1 MQQQKDI
8 INTKANRQL
17 LFRYLSKQYDPDKAK
32 YLMLKHKDHLFDFL
46 AYILGKQSLEFFC
59 MYFLQDTFV
68 PKPSNQARKLAPVHY
83 HIWNRLEDMMIHDS
97 FDKLELILPRGAAK
111 TTVADFALSVWSH
124 CYAISKYSLIAGKTE
139 QDSIEFIRDTRHAFE
154 ENPYIKFTFGSLID
168 PKKNTVNRLELE
180 LTNETKIQAISST
193 SSMRGKKFRGD
204 RPTIII
210 ADDYQS
216 KSDVLTQEARDKKYS
231 TFQQD
236 SGFAGDKAVYRND
249 KNNKKVKIKMAT
261 KFIVLGTILHKD
273 CFMSRLMKDR
283 SYKHILKRAIDH
295 SDVDELFNN
304 GLWAEFKK
312 LYFDS
317 SDSDSVSTAK
327 EFYYQ
332 HESDMQYPV
341 LWPDKYDCMDLA
353 IDYYSDPTSFK
364 QEMQNDAEHI
374 GEKVFH
380 NMITKSPDEI
390 EKQEFTKTILYCD
403 PAVET
408 GKRNDFS
415 AFIVGS
421 KTVNNFRWV
430 RKGIIDKLSFDDYID
445 KIISLLKAYPDIVA
459 VWIEKNTYN
468 GSDARELQKRIDKEF
483 PKRQI
488 EIINERQNKNKEA
501 KIRAIAGK
509 VDSGFIV
516 FNEED
521 QDANQQL
528 MDYQGEQY
536 TQHDDFPDIVA
547 EFNRLIDEIQ
557 VIQPIKFYDVHF

>member
-1 MQQQKDI
+1 MQQQQKDI

-17 LFRYLSKQYDPDKAK
+17 LFRYLSKQYGSDKAK
-32 YLMLKHKDHLFDFL
+32 YLMIKHKDNLFSYGGI
-46 AYILGKQSLEFFC
+46 AYILGKKSLEFFC
-59 MYFLQDTFV
+59 LYFLQDTFV
-68 PKPSNQARKLAPVHY
+68 PRPDNQARKLAPVHY
-83 HIWNRLEDMMIHDS
+83 EIWNTLEDMMIQDS
-97 FDKLELILPRGAAK
+97 FDKLELILPRGSAK

-124 CYAISKYSLIAGKTE
+124 CYSISKYTLVAGKTE
-139 QDSIEFIRDTRHAFE
+139 QDSIEFIRDTRHALE
-154 ENPYIKFTFGSLID
+154 ENPYIKFTFGNLID
-168 PKKNTVNRLELE
+168 SKSNTVNRLELE

-193 SSMRGKKFRGD
+193 SSMRGKKFRGS

-216 KSDVLTQEARDKKYS
+216 KADVLTQEARDKKYS

-236 SGFAGDKAVYRND
+236 SGFAGDKAVIRSG
-249 KNNKKVKIKMAT
+249 KKIKMAT
-261 KFIVLGTILHKD
+261 KFIILGTILHKD
-273 CFMSRLMKDR
+273 CFMSRLMKDK
-283 SYKHILKRAIDH
+283 SYKHILKRAIHH

-304 GLWAEFKK
+304 GLWAEFKR
-312 LYFDS
+312 LYFNS

-332 HESDMQYPV
+332 HESDMQFPV
-341 LWPDKYDCMDLA
+341 LWPDKYNCMDLA

-380 NMITKSPDEI
+380 NMVTKSPDEI
-390 EKQEFTKTILYCD
+390 EKQEFTKTILCVD
-403 PAVET
+403 PAVEQH
-408 GKRNDFS
+408 KRSDYS
-415 AFIVGS
+415 AFLVGS
-421 KTVNNFRWV
+421 KTANNFRWV

-483 PKRQI
+483 PKRHI
-488 EIINERQNKNKEA
+488 EIINERQNRNKEA

-516 FNEED
+516 FNKED

-547 EFNRLIDEIQ
+547 EFSRLIDEIQ
-557 VIQPIKFYDVHF
+557 VIQPIKFYNVQF

>member
-1 MQQQKDI
+1 MDKIDYKL
-8 INTKANRQL
+8 INNKYNRQL
-17 LFRYLSKQYDPDKAK
+17 LFRFLTKFYGSDKAK
-32 YLMLKHKDHLFDFL
+32 YLMLKHKDHLFDCGNL
-46 AYILGKQSLEFFC
+46 AYSLGKKSLEFFC
-59 MYFLQDTFV
+59 LYFLQDTFV
-68 PKPSNQARKLAPVHY
+68 PRPDNQARKLAPVHY
-83 HIWNRLEDMMIHDS
+83 HIWNTLEDMMIQDS
-97 FDKLELILPRGAAK
+97 FDKLELILPRGSAK

-124 CYAISKYSLIAGKTE
+124 VYGISKYSLIAGKTE
-139 QDSIEFIRDTRHAFE
+139 QDSIEFIRDTRHALE
-154 ENPYIKFTFGSLID
+154 ENPFIIYTFGHLID
-168 PKKNTVNRLELE
+168 PKKFIVNRLELE

-193 SSMRGKKFRGD
+193 SSMRGKKFRGS

-216 KSDVLTQEARDKKYS
+216 KADVLTQEARDKKYS

-236 SGFAGDKAVYRND
+236 SGFAGDKAVYRN
-249 KNNKKVKIKMAT
+249 NKKIKMAT

-283 SYKHILKRAIDH
+283 SYKHILKRAINY
-295 SDVDELFNN
+295 SDVDELFND

-312 LYFDS
+312 LYFNS
-317 SDSDSVSTAK
+317 SDLDSVSTAK

-332 HESDMQYPV
+332 HESDMQFSV
-341 LWPDKYDCMDLA
+341 LWPDKYNCMDLA
-353 IDYYSDPTSFK
+353 IDYYSEPTSFK

-380 NMITKSPDEI
+380 NMVTKSSVEI
-390 EKQEFTKTILYCD
+390 EKQKFTKTILCCD

-408 GKRNDFS
+408 GRRNDYS

-421 KTVNNFRWV
+421 KTTNNFRFV

-445 KIISLLKAYPDIVA
+445 KIISLLKIYPDIVA

-483 PKRQI
+483 TKRQI
-488 EIINERQNKNKEA
+488 EIINERQIKNKEA

-528 MDYQGEQY
+528 LDYQGEQY

-547 EFNRLIDEIQ
+547 EFNRLIDEIK
-557 VIQPIKFYDVHF
+557 VIQPIKFFNIQF

>member
-1 MQQQKDI
+1 MV
-8 INTKANRQL
+8 
-17 LFRYLSKQYDPDKAK
+17 
-32 YLMLKHKDHLFDFL
+32 KHKDHLFDYGGL
-46 AYILGKQSLEFFC
+46 AYILGKKSLEFFC

-68 PKPSNQARKLAPVHY
+68 PKPNNQARKLAPFHY
-83 HIWNRLEDMMIHDS
+83 EIWNTLEDMIINDS
-97 FDKLELILPRGAAK
+97 FDKLVMAISRGSAK
-111 TTVADFALSVWSH
+111 TTVADFALSVWVH
-124 CYAISKYSLIAGKTE
+124 CYQISKFTLVAGKTE
-139 QDSIEFIRDTRHAFE
+139 QDSIEFVRDTRHAFS
-154 ENPYIKFTFGSLID
+154 ENPYIIYTFGKLVD
-168 PKKNTVNRLELE
+168 PKQNVVNRLEIE
-180 LTNETKIQAISST
+180 LTNDTKLQGLSST
-193 SSMRGKKFRGD
+193 SSLRGKKYHGS

-210 ADDYQS
+210 ADDYQG
-216 KSDVLTQEARDKKYS
+216 KADVLTQEARDKKYN
-231 TFQQD
+231 TWVQD
-236 SGFAGDKAVYRND
+236 ASYAGDNAVYRD
-249 KNNKKVKIKMAT
+249 GKKIKPAT
-261 KFIVLGTILHKD
+261 KFIVIGTVIHKD
-273 CFMSRLMKDR
+273 DLMSRLMKDR

-304 GLWAEFKK
+304 GLWAEFKR
-312 LYFDS
+312 LYFNS
-317 SDSDSVSTAK
+317 SDSDAISTAK

-332 HESDMQYPV
+332 HESDMQFPV
-341 LWPDKYDCMDLA
+341 LWPDKYNCMDLA
-353 IDYYSDPTSFK
+353 IDYYSDPISFR

-380 NMITKSPDEI
+380 NMVTKPSSEI
-390 EKQEFTKTILYCD
+390 EKQEFTKTILCCD

-408 GKRNDFS
+408 GRRNDYS
-415 AFIVGS
+415 AFLVGS
-421 KTVNNFRWV
+421 KTANNFRWV

-468 GSDARELQKRIDKEF
+468 GTDARELQKHIDKEF
-483 PKRQI
+483 PKRHI

-516 FNEED
+516 FNEKD

-547 EFNRLIDEIQ
+547 EFCRLIDEIQ
-557 VIQPIKFYDVHF
+557 VIQPLKFYDIQF